1 MTKKA
6 TILDVATFLFATK
19 GFKETSMV
27 EVANMSGVASA
38 TVFYHFKTK
47 EDLFLSVL
55 SSVKDGIL
63 EEFSRYF
70 EEKEFADGASLLEAS
85 LAFYL
90 YLAGIRQ
97 PWFLLLHR
105 YYPYKLAEENDYCR
119 TLLEEIYN
127 CFVDIFERA
136 LLTGQ
141 ADGSVT
147 VLSPRKTSLVLLST
161 VDGIVRFKNCNLY
174 DAGALY
180 NELMSL
186 IGHMVRK
193 EKIIPIKSE

>member
-1 MTKKA
+1 MSKKQE
-6 TILDVATFLFATK
+6 ILEIATFLFATR
-19 GFKETSMV
+19 GFKEASMG
-27 EVANMSGVASA
+27 EVASMSGIATA
-38 TVFYHFKTK
+38 TVFYHYKTK
-47 EDLFLSVL
+47 EDLFLAVL
-55 SSVKDGIL
+55 SNVKDGIL

-70 EEKEFADGASLLEAS
+70 GEKEFPDGASLLEAS

-105 YYPYKLAEENDYCR
+105 YYPYKLAEENVYCR

-127 CFVDIFERA
+127 CFVDIFEKA
-136 LLTGQ
+136 LIKGQ
-141 ADGSVT
+141 ADGSVGD
-147 VLSPRKTSLVLLST
+147 LSPRKTALVLLST

-180 NELMSL
+180 NELMRL
-186 IGHMVRK
+186 IGLM
-193 EKIIPIKSE
+193 IK

>member
-1 MTKKA
+1 MSKKQE
-6 TILDVATFLFATK
+6 ILETATFLFATR
-19 GFKETSMV
+19 GFKETSMS
-27 EVANMSGVASA
+27 EVASMSGIATA

-47 EDLFLSVL
+47 EDLFLCVL
-55 SSVKDGIL
+55 SNVKDGIL
-63 EEFSRYF
+63 EEFSRHF
-70 EEKEFADGASLLEAS
+70 DEKEISDGASLLEAS

-105 YYPYKLAEENDYCR
+105 YYPYKLAEENVYCR

-127 CFVDIFERA
+127 CFVDIFEKA
-136 LLTGQ
+136 LIKGQ
-141 ADGSVT
+141 ADGSVGD
-147 VLSPRKTSLVLLST
+147 LSPRKTALVLLST

-186 IGHMVRK
+186 IGRMVKR
-193 EKIIPIKSE
+193 